1 MLVATS
7 YTDQRL
13 SLVPRSF
20 FNPSSRFY
28 TLEAGQ
34 CVMPLSLFETR
45 SGAAWLNLEI
55 DATCVNRGPALRAQL
70 ADCVRF
76 VDNLIDLQ
84 RWPLPEQ
91 HLDTLLNRR
100 VSFHIVR
107 IGQMILNSGR
117 DPHCFK
123 TLTWL
128 QRWLETVRR
137 CLSRAS
143 NRLAITRGFYPAFG
157 AQDLLASLVPRY
169 GVAEAGR
176 IVRMRGARNRY
187 IVALSPFAFF
197 PDELRAGSSEPWLNL
212 LPALSRADAVTMYG
226 DERRTSLRLG
236 SWSRLLQ
243 IAGATVAADSINS
256 QYGR

>member
-1 MLVATS
+1 
-7 YTDQRL
+7 
-13 SLVPRSF
+13 
-20 FNPSSRFY
+20 
-28 TLEAGQ
+28 
-34 CVMPLSLFETR
+34 MPLSLFETR

-70 ADCVRF
+70 AYCVRF

-143 NRLAITRGFYPAFG
+143 NRLGITRGFYPAFG

-169 GVAEAGR
+169 GVAEAAQDCAHAR
-176 IVRMRGARNRY
+176 RTESVHSGAVT
-187 IVALSPFAFF
+187 ICI
-197 PDELRAGSSEPWLNL
+197 
-212 LPALSRADAVTMYG
+212 LSRRIACGLQRTVVESVASTMSG
-226 DERRTSLRLG
+226 
-236 SWSRLLQ
+236 
-243 IAGATVAADSINS
+243 
-256 QYGR
+256 